1 MSKVR
6 ISAVILVLMAL
17 AAGWFVY
24 NSEVNSTND
33 RFTFKLGLDLNG
45 GTHLTYRA
53 DVTEIAT
60 GDINDAMSTLRSTIE
75 RRVNIFGVSEPIVQV
90 ERGGIFSENS
100 DDYRLIV
107 DLPGVTDIAEAIKQI
122 GATPVLEFRLAKTP
136 EELADFPSELS
147 TSTAEMLAQIRE
159 MYEPTGLT
167 GAQLNRASLSFDD
180 ISGEASVSL
189 DYNGEGR
196 ELLSDITSNNVGRV
210 MAIFLDGV
218 MISNPV
224 IRDSITTGQAVISGS
239 FTTEEARELVKNLNF
254 GALPVPIEL
263 VETQTIGATLGLDTL
278 NKGIEALLVGFIA
291 ILIFMTIWYRL
302 PGFISAIALS
312 FYIVLMLLLFKL
324 IPVTLT
330 AAGLAGFILSIGMAV
345 DANVLIFERIR
356 EELQKNISL
365 YDAIKT
371 GSDRA
376 WSSIRDGNFTSI
388 ISAVVLYWMS
398 GTSLVKGFALVFG
411 LGVIASMLTAIVVSK
426 ILLLALSSKNENLS
440 PDSFFRKLFGCG
452 LRSNRN

>member
-1 MSKVR
+1 
-6 ISAVILVLMAL
+6 MAL